1 MQSNHARI
9 KRSSGSSR
17 ERRRRRERT
26 GKADRTELTLTDHLL
41 LNSSCEPPGPSFHAF
56 HGGAPTP
63 QVRDPGTPSQCGSGR
78 SYSLRICTRFWLNAR
93 THVHTH
99 SRAQNTRTYTLTAAA
114 AAADGREVWLCW
126 QRGPPLPPLASWWC
140 YPSGTFLERIQ
151 PREIQSMP
159 SFFSPLPPSLF
170 PSLPGLP
177 QPWFV
182 KSIMQIAHVLHT
194 ARNLR
199 TSVWTFLIA
208 RATGWH
214 QQHGAKH
221 ARESIK

>member
-17 ERRRRRERT
+17 ERRRRERT

-56 HGGAPTP
+56 HCGAPTP

-93 THVHTH
+93 THAH
-99 SRAQNTRTYTLTAAA
+99 SRAQNTRTYTLT

-126 QRGPPLPPLASWWC
+126 QRGPPPSSPSSRLLVVLPQWDI
-140 YPSGTFLERIQ
+140 SGTDSATRNSIDALL
-151 PREIQSMP
+151 
-159 SFFSPLPPSLF
+159 FFAASSL
-170 PSLPGLP
+170 SLPGLP
-177 QPWFV
+177 HPWFV

-194 ARNLR
+194 ARKLR
-199 TSVWTFLIA
+199 TSVWTFLTA

-214 QQHGAKH
+214 QHHGANL
-221 ARESIK
+221 

>member
-56 HGGAPTP
+56 HCGAPTP

-93 THVHTH
+93 THARTLARTKHTH
-99 SRAQNTRTYTLTAAA
+99 IYSDCCCWWEGSLIVLAA
-114 AAADGREVWLCW
+114 W
-126 QRGPPLPPLASWWC
+126 
-140 YPSGTFLERIQ
+140 PSSLL
-151 PREIQSMP
+151 SLL
-159 SFFSPLPPSLF
+159 SPLGGVTPVGHFWNGFSHEKFNRCPPFFRRFLPLSL

-177 QPWFV
+177 HPWFV

-194 ARNLR
+194 ARKLR
-199 TSVWTFLIA
+199 TSVWTFLTA

-214 QQHGAKH
+214 QHHGANL
-221 ARESIK
+221 